1 MHVAHSRRLA
11 LLALIAL
18 CAPWF
23 VQVASAA
30 SSWNPTLLVNTE
42 SFQVIDEGDGSS
54 NIEIRF
60 GQTLNEKIYYDRGN
74 NRFQFTRSVNVG
86 GSVTA
91 TGAVTAKSFLSGAA
105 LRVNGLAE
113 IHGALT
119 VTGAI
124 RGDSNL
130 TLNDDLDSNNV
141 VLTFGSDGTSETI
154 TWQNTNDRFEITD
167 DVRATGYLSGAA
179 LRIDGLAE
187 VNGALA
193 VTGAI
198 RTDDNLTINDDRTA
212 ADAVLTFG
220 NNTANQTLKFLNTS
234 QKFEF
239 STDTRTLGNMSG
251 RTLTVDGNVTI
262 HGVTYSYPTS
272 QGGANTFLKNNG
284 AGTLT
289 WATPTVGNS
298 SGNVLFL
305 EPSFPNALYFN
316 SGSVAN
322 SIGTLAYAY
331 DETNKRPHYRWQTT
345 KTTNQIYW
353 ISTRVHVPK
362 NFFAWDSLTPL
373 KLRYR
378 ASGAYLDVRMIDAA
392 GTNVP
397 LTGGARLTNTSTNWT
412 VANIT
417 GPQSTG
423 TYTAGSG
430 VTIFIKATSSGA
442 TSGNTKFADVGGLEV
457 HWGTTSP

>member
-1 MHVAHSRRLA
+1 
-11 LLALIAL
+11 
-18 CAPWF
+18 
-23 VQVASAA
+23 
-30 SSWNPTLLVNTE
+30 
-42 SFQVIDEGDGSS
+42 
-54 NIEIRF
+54 
-60 GQTLNEKIYYDRGN
+60 
-74 NRFQFTRSVNVG
+74 
-86 GSVTA
+86 
-91 TGAVTAKSFLSGAA
+91 
-105 LRVNGLAE
+105 
-113 IHGALT
+113 
-119 VTGAI
+119 
-124 RGDSNL
+124 
-130 TLNDDLDSNNV
+130 
-141 VLTFGSDGTSETI
+141 
-154 TWQNTNDRFEITD
+154 
-167 DVRATGYLSGAA
+167 
-179 LRIDGLAE
+179 
-187 VNGALA
+187 
-193 VTGAI
+193 
-198 RTDDNLTINDDRTA
+198 
-212 ADAVLTFG
+212 
-220 NNTANQTLKFLNTS
+220 LKFLNTS

-362 NFFAWDSLTPL
+362 NFFAWASLTPL